1 MARSTTSSFI
11 TELPLKVDSKQ
22 EKQLNARFQ
31 AGRQLYNACL
41 NEALIRMELVRNSEP
56 YKQAKK
62 INREKDKKQ
71 RKELFKTA
79 REKARFSDYELQ
91 SFATLI
97 AKSSNWIADKVDS
110 NTQQKLATR
119 AFKAVER
126 ILFGMAKQVRF
137 KVRSRFKSVEG
148 KSNRQGL
155 RWLKNQVVWCG
166 LKMEAIIDWNNPVI
180 AHGLNSLIK
189 YCRILWRNLNGKK
202 RWFIQLVNEGLP
214 YQKPQ
219 NYVTQGIVGL
229 DVNISNVAFVADCK
243 AGLLPF
249 ADKVPTFEREI
260 KALQRKMQ
268 RSQRM
273 HNPDNFEPDFDKQV
287 GNKIVRKKGKVKK
300 GLEFR
305 REKMGQASNKTSS
318 FEHPTNQLTKPAP
331 FFKEYLRKKQWIK
344 TRNYRR
350 IQAKKAELERRK
362 AAYAKSQNRKLVN
375 DILRHGNQIK
385 TEQVSIKGW
394 QKRYGKAIS
403 AKSPGFF
410 QSELKRKVENTGG
423 YFLTF
428 STQTTALSQTH
439 LDGTRIKKSLSE
451 RVHKDVTGVQPMHRD
466 LFSAFLSRCV
476 YNDSLSLWDAQ
487 CEYPGTEPFLLDAWK
502 QHQQSVNRVAECES
516 RSGYSSSEQM
526 SNQVLTSNQIAKK
539 GEKLEGYA

>member
-1 MARSTTSSFI
+1 MRASTTSSFI
-11 TELPLKVDSKQ
+11 TELPLKVDSKL
-22 EKQLNARFQ
+22 EKRLSARFQ
-31 AGRQLYNACL
+31 AARQLYNACL
-41 NEALIRMELVRNSEP
+41 NEALVRMELVRNSLA

-62 INREKDKKQ
+62 LNRGKDKKQ
-71 RKELFKTA
+71 RKELFKIA
-79 REKARFSDYELQ
+79 REQTRFSDYELQ
-91 SFATLI
+91 YEATLTAKPSVWI
-97 AKSSNWIADKVDS
+97 AKNVDS

-137 KVRSRFKSVEG
+137 KVTSRFKSVEG
-148 KSNRQGL
+148 KSNKQGL

-166 LKMEAIIDWNNPVI
+166 LTIDSIIDWTNPVTV
-180 AHGLNSLIK
+180 HGLNSPVK
-189 YCRILWRNLNGKK
+189 YCRILWRNLNGKR
-202 RWFIQLVNEGLP
+202 RWFIQLINEGLP

-229 DVNISNVAFVADCK
+229 DVNISNVAFVADNK

-249 ADKVPTFEREI
+249 AEKVTNYEREI

-273 HNPDNFEPDFDKQV
+273 HNPDNFESDFDKKV
-287 GNKIVRKKGKVKK
+287 GNKIIRKKGKVKK
-300 GLEFR
+300 G
-305 REKMGQASNKTSS
+305 
-318 FEHPTNQLTKPAP
+318 
-331 FFKEYLRKKQWIK
+331 KKQWIK

-362 AAYAKSQNRKLVN
+362 SSYAKSQNRKLVN
-375 DILRHGNQIK
+375 YILRHGNQIK
-385 TEQVSIKGW
+385 TERVSIKGW

-410 QSELKRKVENTGG
+410 QSELKRKAESAGG

-428 STQTTALSQTH
+428 STQKTALSQTH
-439 LDGTRIKKSLSE
+439 LDGTRIKKKLSE
-451 RVHKDVTGVQPMHRD
+451 RVHKDVTGFVMHRD

-476 YNDSLSLWDAQ
+476 YNDKLSLWDAQ
-487 CEYPGTEPFLLDAWK
+487 CEYPGTEPFLLDGW
-502 QHQQSVNRVAECES
+502 QQYQSANRVAECKS
-516 RSGYSSSEQM
+516 RGSYSPSEQM
-526 SNQVLTSNQIAKK
+526 SNEVLTSNQIVKK
-539 GEKLEGYA
+539 DEKLEGNA

>member
-1 MARSTTSSFI
+1 MARKTTPSFI
-11 TELPLKVDSKQ
+11 TELPLKVDSKIN
-22 EKQLNARFQ
+22 KQLTARFQ

-41 NEALIRMELVRNSEP
+41 NEALIRRSLVRNSEP

-62 INREKDKKQ
+62 LNREKDKKQ

-79 REKARFSDYELQ
+79 REQARFSDYELQ
-91 SFATLI
+91 SFAVST
-97 AKSSNWIADKVDS
+97 AKSSVWIASLVDS

-126 ILFGMAKQVRF
+126 ILFGMAKKVRF
-137 KVRSRFKSVEG
+137 KVKSRFKSVEG
-148 KSNRQGL
+148 KSNKQGL
-155 RWLKNQVVWCG
+155 RWVNDQVVWCG
-166 LKMEAIIDWNNPVI
+166 LTIEPIIDWNNPVI
-180 AHGLNSLIK
+180 THGLNSPVK

-202 RWFIQLVNEGLP
+202 RWFIQLINEGFP

-219 NYVTQGIVGL
+219 NYVATGIVGL
-229 DVNISNVAFVADCK
+229 DVNISNVAFVANYK

-249 ADKVPTFEREI
+249 ADKVPTYEREI
-260 KALQRKMQ
+260 KRLQRQMQ

-273 HNPDNFEPDFDKQV
+273 HNPDNFEPDFDKKV
-287 GNKIVRKKGKVKK
+287 GNRIVRKKGKVIK
-300 GLEFR
+300 G
-305 REKMGQASNKTSS
+305 
-318 FEHPTNQLTKPAP
+318 
-331 FFKEYLRKKQWIK
+331 KKQWIK

-362 AAYAKSQNRKLVN
+362 SSYAKSQNRKLVN

-394 QKRYGKAIS
+394 QKRYGKAIY

-410 QSELKRKVENTGG
+410 QSELKRKAENAGG

-428 STQTTALSQTH
+428 STQKTALSQTH
-439 LDGTRIKKSLSE
+439 LDGTRIKKSLSQ
-451 RVHKDVTGVQPMHRD
+451 RTHQDVTGFTMHRD

-476 YNDSLSLWDAQ
+476 YNDQLSLWDAVAVSIR
-487 CEYPGTEPFLLDAWK
+487 GR
-502 QHQQSVNRVAECES
+502 NRSCWTH
-516 RSGYSSSEQM
+516 G
-526 SNQVLTSNQIAKK
+526 SNINNLRI
-539 GEKLEGYA
+539 E

>member
-1 MARSTTSSFI
+1 MARKTTPSFI
-11 TELPLKVDSKQ
+11 TELPLKVDSKIN
-22 EKQLNARFQ
+22 KQLTARFQ

-41 NEALIRMELVRNSEP
+41 NEALIRRSLVRNSEP

-62 INREKDKKQ
+62 LNREKDKKQ

-79 REKARFSDYELQ
+79 REQARFSDYELQ
-91 SFATLI
+91 SFAVST
-97 AKSSNWIADKVDS
+97 AKSSVWIASLVDS

-126 ILFGMAKQVRF
+126 ILFGMAKKVRF
-137 KVRSRFKSVEG
+137 KVKSRFKSVEG
-148 KSNRQGL
+148 KSNKQGL
-155 RWLKNQVVWCG
+155 RWVNDQVVWCG
-166 LKMEAIIDWNNPVI
+166 LTIEPIIDWNNPVI
-180 AHGLNSLIK
+180 THGLNSPVK

-202 RWFIQLVNEGLP
+202 RWFIQLINEGFP

-219 NYVTQGIVGL
+219 NYVATGIVGL
-229 DVNISNVAFVADCK
+229 DVNISNVAFVANYK

-249 ADKVPTFEREI
+249 ADKVPTYEREI
-260 KALQRKMQ
+260 KRLQRQMQ

-273 HNPDNFEPDFDKQV
+273 HNPDNFEPDFDKKV
-287 GNKIVRKKGKVKK
+287 GNRIIRKKGKVIK
-300 GLEFR
+300 G
-305 REKMGQASNKTSS
+305 
-318 FEHPTNQLTKPAP
+318 
-331 FFKEYLRKKQWIK
+331 KKQWIK

-362 AAYAKSQNRKLVN
+362 SSYAKSQNRKLVN

-394 QKRYGKAIS
+394 QKRYGKAIY

-410 QSELKRKVENTGG
+410 QSELKRKAENAGG

-428 STQTTALSQTH
+428 STQKTALSQTH
-439 LDGTRIKKSLSE
+439 LDGTRIKKSLSQ
-451 RVHKDVTGVQPMHRD
+451 RTHQDVTGFTMHRD

-476 YNDSLSLWDAQ
+476 YNDQLSLWDAVAVSIR
-487 CEYPGTEPFLLDAWK
+487 GR
-502 QHQQSVNRVAECES
+502 NRSCWTH
-516 RSGYSSSEQM
+516 G
-526 SNQVLTSNQIAKK
+526 SNINNLRI
-539 GEKLEGYA
+539 E

>member
-1 MARSTTSSFI
+1 MARKTTPSFI
-11 TELPLKVDSKQ
+11 TELPLKVDSKI

-31 AGRQLYNACL
+31 AGRQLYNTCL
-41 NEALIRMELVRNSEP
+41 NEALIRMELVRNSES

-62 INREKDKKQ
+62 LNREKDKKQ

-79 REKARFSDYELQ
+79 REQAKFSDYELQ
-91 SFATLI
+91 SFAVLT
-97 AKSSNWIADKVDS
+97 AKSSKWIAVQVDS

-137 KVRSRFKSVEG
+137 KVTTRFKTVEG
-148 KSNRQGL
+148 KSNKQGL

-166 LKMEAIIDWNNPVI
+166 LKVEPIIDWNNPVI
-180 AHGLNSLIK
+180 VHGLNSPVK

-202 RWFIQLVNEGLP
+202 RWFVQLINEGLP
-214 YQKPQ
+214 YQKPK

-229 DVNISNVAFVADCK
+229 DVNISNVAFVADNK

-249 ADKVPTFEREI
+249 AEKVPTFEREI

-273 HNPDNFEPDFDKQV
+273 HNPDNFEADFDKKV
-287 GNKIVRKKGKVKK
+287 GNRIVRKKGKVKK
-300 GLEFR
+300 G
-305 REKMGQASNKTSS
+305 
-318 FEHPTNQLTKPAP
+318 
-331 FFKEYLRKKQWIK
+331 KKQWIK

-362 AAYAKSQNRKLVN
+362 TAYAKSQNRKLVN
-375 DILRHGNQIK
+375 EILRHGNQIK
-385 TEQVSIKGW
+385 TEKVSIKGW

-403 AKSPGFF
+403 AKSPGYF
-410 QSELKRKVENTGG
+410 QSELKRKAENAGG

-439 LDGTRIKKSLSE
+439 LDGTRIKKKLSE
-451 RVHKDVTGVQPMHRD
+451 RVHRDVTGIKPMHRD
-466 LFSAFLSRCV
+466 LFSAYLARCV
-476 YNDSLSLWDAQ
+476 YNNKLSLWDAQ
-487 CEYPGTEPFLLDAWK
+487 CEYPGTEPFLLDGW
-502 QHQQSVNRVAECES
+502 QQYQSANRVAECKS
-516 RSGYSSSEQM
+516 RNSYSSLEQM
-526 SNQVLTSNQIAKK
+526 SNEVLTSNQIAKK
-539 GEKLEGYA
+539 GDKLEGNA

>member
-1 MARSTTSSFI
+1 MARSTTLSFI
-11 TELPLKVDSKQ
+11 TEVPLKVDSLT
-22 EKQLNARFQ
+22 EKQLNSKFQ

-41 NEALIRMELVRNSEP
+41 NEALIRMQLVHNSEP

-62 INREKDKKQ
+62 LNRDKDKKQ

-79 REKARFSDYELQ
+79 REQARFSDYELQ
-91 SFATLI
+91 SFATI
-97 AKSSNWIADKVDS
+97 SAKSSKWIANNLDAQS
-110 NTQQKLATR
+110 QQKLATR

-126 ILFGMAKQVRF
+126 ILFGIAKQVRF
-137 KVRSRFKSVEG
+137 KVTTRFKSVEG
-148 KSNRQGL
+148 KSNKQGL
-155 RWLKNQVVWCG
+155 RWLKNQVVWYG
-166 LKMEAIIDWNNPVI
+166 LKIAPIIDWNNPVI
-180 AHGLNSLIK
+180 VHGLNSPVK

-202 RWFIQLVNEGLP
+202 CWFVQLINEGLP

-229 DVNISNVAFVADCK
+229 DVNVSNVAFVANYK

-273 HNPDNFEPDFDKQV
+273 HNQDNFESDFGKRV

-300 GLEFR
+300 G
-305 REKMGQASNKTSS
+305 
-318 FEHPTNQLTKPAP
+318 
-331 FFKEYLRKKQWIK
+331 KKQWIR

-350 IQAKKAELERRK
+350 IATKKAELERRK

-375 DILRHGNQIK
+375 EILRHGNQIK
-385 TEQVSIKGW
+385 TEKLSIKGW
-394 QKRYGKAIS
+394 HKRYGKAIS
-403 AKSPGFF
+403 AKSPGYF
-410 QSELKRKVENTGG
+410 QSELKRKAESAGG

-428 STQTTALSQTH
+428 STQKTALSQTH
-439 LDGTRIKKSLSE
+439 LDGTRIKKSLSQ
-451 RVHKDVTGVQPMHRD
+451 RVHKDATGFVMHRD

-487 CEYPGTEPFLLDAWK
+487 CEYPGTEPFLSDAWK
-502 QHQQSVNRVAECES
+502 QYQQSANRVAECES
-516 RSGYSSSEQM
+516 RSGYSSSEQI
-526 SNQVLTSNQIAKK
+526 SDEVLTSNQIANKSD
-539 GEKLEGYA
+539 KLEGNA